1 MHHERHQAHGFLRH
15 ISPFGDD
22 AMLWL
27 MILRNGTRYFK
38 RIFPFWSSRLACC
51 TIKLRFFVFAR
62 VFERDPTQDKMAAG
76 QQRLWFHQC
85 SSAFRNQRE
94 GALRFSAVSTSVLL
108 FGCGIVVEAILV
120 FVSASGQGGAPSAC
134 IVYEQIALKMR
145 I

>member
-15 ISPFGDD
+15 IFPFGDD

-38 RIFPFWSSRLACC
+38 RIFALWSSRLACC
-51 TIKLRFFVFAR
+51 TIKLRFFVFAC

-94 GALRFSAVSTSVLL
+94 GALR
-108 FGCGIVVEAILV
+108 
-120 FVSASGQGGAPSAC
+120 
-134 IVYEQIALKMR
+134 EQIDVSFAIWLR
-145 I
+145 DRC